1 MLKNLYLFLL
11 ILILFFCTGFS
22 NPVVDISL
30 SYQPNVDRL
39 DKMFREYLPVKKDD
53 IIFTKVPRGLIVSIN
68 EDCFFNEGEARIK
81 ESSLCL
87 LDTIILLLKQLPNY
101 CVVENH
107 TEENSNDDENWEL
120 SLERSDNIVEY
131 MITYGALPSSQL
143 FALGYGQYMPF
154 RGNVEH
160 TEGLDS
166 IDKESLKYSYN
177 NKKINNRVDFV
188 ILEYE
193 ARR

>member
-87 LDTIILLLKQLPNY
+87 LYTIILLLKKLPNY
-101 CVVENH
+101 FVENH
-107 TEENSNDDENWEL
+107 TEENSSEGENWEL

-154 RGNVEH
+154 RGNVEP

-193 ARR
+193 AKR

>member
-11 ILILFFCTGFS
+11 TLILFFCTGFS

-39 DKMFREYLPVKKDD
+39 DKMFREYLPIKKDD

-68 EDCFFNEGEARIK
+68 EDCFFNEGESRIK

-131 MITYGALPSSQL
+131 MITYGALPSDRKS
-143 FALGYGQYMPF
+143 
-154 RGNVEH
+154 V
-160 TEGLDS
+160 
-166 IDKESLKYSYN
+166 
-177 NKKINNRVDFV
+177 V
-188 ILEYE
+188 
-193 ARR
+193 